1 MKNKIIITVFACGI
15 CILSACSGDRY
26 PKHGDTDS
34 INRRY
39 PATVDS
45 SKFDKDTGRNI
56 PGMHGDSMKAKDS
69 VKKKLAR

>member
-1 MKNKIIITVFACGI
+1 MKNKIIITALACGI
-15 CILSACSGDRY
+15 CILSACSGDTT

-56 PGMHGDSMKAKDS
+56 PGMHGDSMKAKVS
-69 VKKKLAR
+69 VKKKLR

>member
-1 MKNKIIITVFACGI
+1 MKNTIIITALACSV

-45 SKFDKDTGRNI
+45 SKFDKDTGRNV
-56 PGMHGDSMKAKDS
+56 PGMKGDSMHAKDS
-69 VKKKLAR
+69 VKKKLG